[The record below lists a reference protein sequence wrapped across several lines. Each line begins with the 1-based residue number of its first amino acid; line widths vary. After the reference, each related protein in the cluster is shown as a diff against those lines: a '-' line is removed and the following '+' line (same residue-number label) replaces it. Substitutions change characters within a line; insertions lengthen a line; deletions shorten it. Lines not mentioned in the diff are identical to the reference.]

1 MAIDESAQ
9 SPLMESGF
17 DCGVS
22 SKPKDGDDSDMSQSV
37 CNGKQCAVGTI
48 SYHTLWHERLYA
60 YGLVQSAVTLIF
72 HHKHSILI
80 VVIKP
85 VIGVRFMTF
94 LYSLW
99 WNDIGWCHSTIMAP

>member
-37 CNGKQCAVGTI
+37 CNGKQCAVGTMC
-48 SYHTLWHERLYA
+48 SGNNQLP
-60 YGLVQSAVTLIF
+60 
-72 HHKHSILI
+72 HSL
-80 VVIKP
+80 
-85 VIGVRFMTF
+85 
-94 LYSLW
+94 
-99 WNDIGWCHSTIMAP
+99 A